1 MATTPVVST
10 RTASNTTSSWLALVQ
25 LFSNV
30 ALTGLAAGGVLSP
43 GASVLATGIE
53 NALLPLLNSI
63 QSGGPKTQS
72 TLAAFGAMVGILQA
86 TSKQTGLSAQQLSN
100 IQALETAVSDA
111 VAAFMSGE
119 SGEPDLATLALPVP
133 TI

>member
-1 MATTPVVST
+1 MAATPVVST
-10 RTASNTTSSWLALVQ
+10 RTTLNTTPNWLALVQ

-30 ALTGLAAGGVLSP
+30 ALTGLAAGGVLPP

-53 NALLPLLNSI
+53 NALLPLLSSI
-63 QSGGPKTQS
+63 QNGGSKTQS

-100 IQALETAVSDA
+100 IQALEMAVSDA
-111 VAAFMSGE
+111 IVAFMGGE
-119 SGEPDLATLALPVP
+119 SGAPALTTLAVPVS
-133 TI
+133 TV

>member
-1 MATTPVVST
+1 MAVTPVAPT
-10 RTASNTTSSWLALVQ
+10 IAAASKIPNWLALVQ

-30 ALTGLAAGGVLSP
+30 ALTGLTAGGVLPP
-43 GASVLATGIE
+43 GVSVLATGIE

-63 QSGGPKTQS
+63 QNGGSKAQS
-72 TLAAFGAMVGILQA
+72 TLAALGAMVGILQA

-100 IQALETAVSDA
+100 IQSLETAVSDA
-111 VAAFMSGE
+111 IVAFMSGE
-119 SGEPDLATLALPVP
+119 SGTPDLATLAVPVA